1 MLFANGSPFLTLK
14 YGWPL
19 CYAKPIM
26 AANYDPNEPVTRGM
40 LNEAVDAILKGMDK
54 IAKELKSEIE
64 GVRSELKGTRNELK
78 GEMQELKVEV
88 RYLKDDMNGLKA
100 EFSDTPSRR
109 EFNEL
114 KARVDKY
121 HPLS

>member
-1 MLFANGSPFLTLK
+1 
-14 YGWPL
+14 
-19 CYAKPIM
+19 M

-54 IAKELKSEIE
+54 IAGELRSEIRE
-64 GVRSELKGTRNELK
+64 TRSELKGEV
-78 GEMQELKVEV
+78 QELKVEV
-88 RYLKDDMNGLKA
+88 RYLKDDIDGLKA
-100 EFSDTPSRR
+100 DLSDTPSRR